1 MNTIYIVRSMTECV
15 GTFNIMMSEKSK
27 RVCDLDASMT
37 LFLLLS
43 TPVLTALACH
53 HHGITGAV
61 PSFRLPGSGLLTSA
75 AMLGFKLAHCTPC

>member
-15 GTFNIMMSEKSK
+15 GTFNMSEKSE
-27 RVCDLDASMT
+27 RVCDLDASIT

-53 HHGITGAV
+53 HV
-61 PSFRLPGSGLLTSA
+61 CSA
-75 AMLGFKLAHCTPC
+75 FVSIARLAHLRSDARLQVGPC